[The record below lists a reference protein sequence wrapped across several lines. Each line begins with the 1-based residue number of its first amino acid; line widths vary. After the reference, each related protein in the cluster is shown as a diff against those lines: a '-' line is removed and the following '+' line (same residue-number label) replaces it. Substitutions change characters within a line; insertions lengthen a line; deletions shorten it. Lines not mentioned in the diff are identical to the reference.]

1 LVLAAKL
8 GELALVAEGPRVGE
22 VAFDLPGALDRF
34 GDAVAEAQA
43 PVFPYF
49 WRKRSMRPAV
59 SMSFC
64 LPVKNGWQFEQ
75 MSVWITGTVER
86 VSNVLPHAH
95 WTVAV
100 K

>member
-1 LVLAAKL
+1 LVFPTQV
-8 GELALVAEGPRVGE
+8 GQLALVPQRAGIRQV
-22 VAFDLPGALDRF
+22 ALDFPCALNRL

-64 LPVKNGWQFEQ
+64 LPVKNGWQLEQ
-75 MSVWITGTVER
+75 MSVWITGAVER
-86 VSNVLPHAH
+86 VSNELPHAQF
-95 WTVAV
+95 TVAV
-100 K
+100 